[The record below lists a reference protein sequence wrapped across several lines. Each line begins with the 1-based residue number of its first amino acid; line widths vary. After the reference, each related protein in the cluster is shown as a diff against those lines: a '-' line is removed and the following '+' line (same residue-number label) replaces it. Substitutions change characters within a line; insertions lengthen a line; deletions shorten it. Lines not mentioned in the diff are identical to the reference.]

1 MFQWVLASVCDYINH
16 VKFFRKWVD
25 DTSCMT
31 KWQCSAMAGTCTVT
45 LTQELWNARQTG
57 YDMM

>member
-1 MFQWVLASVCDYINH
+1 
-16 VKFFRKWVD
+16 
-25 DTSCMT
+25 
-31 KWQCSAMAGTCTVT
+31 MAGTCTVT